1 VAGMIGNSELF
12 LDQMGDSPA
21 GPQRG
26 LKTQPLGTLL
36 EQFHQMLLIEG
47 AEQRLAP
54 GSAGF
59 TERQLPSDQILFPPA
74 AHRLVADL
82 QPTAVS
88 LLLNSSP
95 NSFTALPAPGNRAVR
110 LVDFPYQLEPAKPRK
125 VPLYFAGLSKSLIL
139 STFNGH

>member
-1 VAGMIGNSELF
+1 MIGNSELF

-82 QPTAVS
+82 QPTADLAVVELFAKQLHRS
-88 LLLNSSP
+88 QSP
-95 NSFTALPAPGNRAVR
+95 LFQRLEIAPYASWISHTN
-110 LVDFPYQLEPAKPRK
+110 
-125 VPLYFAGLSKSLIL
+125 
-139 STFNGH
+139 